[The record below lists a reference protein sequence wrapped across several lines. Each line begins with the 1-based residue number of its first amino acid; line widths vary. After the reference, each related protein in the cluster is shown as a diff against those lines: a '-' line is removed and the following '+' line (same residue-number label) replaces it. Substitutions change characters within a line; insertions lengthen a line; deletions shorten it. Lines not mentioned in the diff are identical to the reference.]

1 MDRVYLVRN
10 QGIKWA
16 SVGKTCGP
24 DLQSGPNNRSKS
36 LHAVLDLASTHTAV
50 AENKPASL
58 RLLLIANR

>member
-10 QGIKWA
+10 QGIERAGARKA
-16 SVGKTCGP
+16 CEL
-24 DLQSGPNNRSKS
+24 DLQSGPDNRGKS
-36 LHAVLDLASTHTAV
+36 LRSVLDLASIHPAV